1 MDKKCKTGQLL
12 KAAVQKE
19 VAKLAWQGFSGGVME
34 RGKLL
39 CNSTFWKNLIERN
52 GKIES
57 SLFGECAAAVF
68 KHSPLSETC
77 SPARYAPGFSPTW
90 KHFSECAP
98 PQQISW
104 AGPINIPIR
113 GQQFLSNIYWPHHR
127 PVSVFKLPIHK
138 VVALDARERSS
149 KVEII
154 GLKQK

>member
-1 MDKKCKTGQLL
+1 MQNRATFESCCAERGGKVSLAGLQRGGDGAGKTFMQFHLL
-12 KAAVQKE
+12 KK
-19 VAKLAWQGFSGGVME
+19 FH
-34 RGKLL
+34 
-39 CNSTFWKNLIERN
+39 LIERN

-104 AGPINIPIR
+104 AGQINIPIR
-113 GQQFLSNIYWPHHR
+113 GPA
-127 PVSVFKLPIHK
+127 VSLKYILT
-138 VVALDARERSS
+138 SS
-149 KVEII
+149 SPSFRF
-154 GLKQK
+154 